1 MMDRLPEVGLSG
13 DHGSRIGAGER
24 KRMRFWKGLAVL
36 AVALAGLVHATPEAA
51 AQTFQHPGVLVSQAQ
66 LDYITA
72 QVNAKV
78 DPFYQEFL
86 NAQASPYGS
95 LTYTPQ
101 GPFTGGVN
109 QCGSNSTPNDG
120 CSAADSDSAAA
131 YVQALLWYITG
142 KQTYANNAIA
152 IMNAYGHNLQGYA
165 GFTSGIACP
174 GAATTCSNGP
184 LQAAWDSTKWPR
196 AAEIIRYGHGGSAGW
211 QTADIQAFSNMLA
224 NVYEPLIYNGSGE
237 NGNWE
242 LSMIEGMMGI
252 AVFNNDS
259 ALLAH
264 AQLFWGQRIPAYF
277 YYYPIDGSS
286 PAPFPRNSGSTNWN
300 GQAIFNASVSGIAQE
315 TCRDMKHTHYG
326 ISSAIAAAETDH
338 IQGGT
343 LYASQQARLIT
354 AMEFNSGIDVQGLSN
369 KGTTLTFPASADM
382 CTKDSNS
389 TEDDTVTLGEGYT
402 FVVAYDEYHNRLG
415 QSMPNTATWIAQG
428 VLPTAAPY
436 DVGAHMT
443 VFEPLTHYLDAS
455 SASPNFVLGAS
466 PASQTVMVG
475 GNNTYMVTGT
485 PLFGYS
491 DNVTLSVASG
501 LPAGAAAGFVPATLT
516 GGTGSS
522 TLTVSANSSTAPG
535 SYSLV
540 ISGTDGTLTNTTTA
554 TLVVASVNSL
564 TITANNETVTSG
576 GTMPALTYSVSPTGT
591 TLDTAPTCV
600 SSATGSSN
608 PGVYPGAITCSGAAK
623 AGYSIS
629 YVAGQMTVTA
639 SNVITVTA
647 ANETMT
653 YGGTLP
659 TLGYSS
665 SGGLKTTPTCVSSV
679 NGSSAPGVYPGAI
692 TCSGAARSGDTI
704 NYIAGQMTINPIAAT
719 ITANS
724 QDMVAGSAVPSLTY
738 SSSLSGINY
747 TTAPVCST
755 TVTAASAAGMY
766 PITCASAAG
775 LGYAFSYVTGT
786 LVVSAGPQNIWVLNG
801 NATLSEMNN
810 SGGSVSPSG
819 YSGGSVGIAIDAGG
833 DVWSAN
839 SPGNSIVE
847 LSNGGLLL
855 GSFTGGGLSTPTAL
869 AVSGGG
875 DVWTANGNNSVSLLS
890 NAGVV
895 QSPPTGFT
903 GGGMNTP
910 AAIAIDNAGNV
921 WVANSGNNSVTE
933 FLGATDPVVTPT
945 ATAAG
950 AGTVGVKP

>member
-1 MMDRLPEVGLSG
+1 
-13 DHGSRIGAGER
+13 
-24 KRMRFWKGLAVL
+24 MRFWRFLPV
-36 AVALAGLVHATPEAA
+36 VAAILAGFANVPLRAG

-66 LDYITA
+66 LDYIKA

-78 DPFYQEFL
+78 NPFYQEFL

-101 GPFTGGVN
+101 GPYTGGVN
-109 QCGSNSTPNDG
+109 QCGSNSTPNNG

-131 YVQALLWYITG
+131 YVQALLWYISG
-142 KQTYANNAIA
+142 NQAYANNAIA
-152 IMNAYGHNLQGYA
+152 IMNAYGHNLKGYA
-165 GFTSGIACP
+165 GFTSGIPCP
-174 GAATTCSNGP
+174 GGSTTCSNGP

-196 AAEIIRYGHGGSAGW
+196 AAEIIRYGHGGTAGW
-211 QTADIQAFSNMLA
+211 AASDVQAFSSMLT

-252 AVFNNDS
+252 AVFNEDS

-264 AQLFWGQRIPAYF
+264 AQLFWSQRIPAYF
-277 YYYPIDGSS
+277 YYYPIDGNA

-343 LYASQQARLIT
+343 LFASQQARLIT
-354 AMEFNSGIDVQGLSN
+354 ALEFNAGIDVQGLAN
-369 KGTTLTFPASADM
+369 KGTTLTFPPSADM
-382 CTKDSNS
+382 CTADNNS
-389 TEDDTVTLGEGYT
+389 TNDNTVTLGEGYT
-402 FVVAYDEYHNRLG
+402 FVVGYNEYHNRLG
-415 QSMPNTATWIAQG
+415 QAMPNTQTWIAQG
-428 VLPTAAPY
+428 VLPTIIPY

-455 SASPNFVLGAS
+455 AAAPNFSLGAT
-466 PASQTVMVG
+466 PASQTVMQG
-475 GNNTYMVTGT
+475 SNNTYMVTAT
-485 PLFGYS
+485 PVFGYTN
-491 DNVTLSVASG
+491 NVTLSVTSG
-501 LPAGAAAGFVPATLT
+501 LPAGATAGFSPATLT

-522 TLTVSANSSTAPG
+522 TLTVSANSSAATG

-554 TLVVASVNSL
+554 TLVVGSANGI
-564 TITANNETVTSG
+564 TITASNQAVTSG
-576 GTMPALTYSVSPTGT
+576 GTMPALTYSVSPTT
-591 TLDTAPTCV
+591 MLDTTPTCV
-600 SSATGSSN
+600 SSANASSN

-647 ANETMT
+647 TNQTMT

-659 TLGYSS
+659 TLGYGSGYASTGGLSTKATCVTTATSS
-665 SGGLKTTPTCVSSV
+665 SP
-679 NGSSAPGVYPGAI
+679 PGVYPI
-692 TCSGAARSGDTI
+692 TCSGAVRSGDTI
-704 NYIAGQMTINPIAAT
+704 VYVPGQLTINPIAAT
-719 ITANS
+719 ITANN
-724 QDMVAGSAVPSLTY
+724 QNMVAGSTVPSLSY
-738 SSSLSGINY
+738 GSSVSGLSY

-755 TVTAASAAGMY
+755 TATTASPVGMY
-766 PITCASAAG
+766 PISCGSAMS
-775 LGYAFSYVTGT
+775 LGYSFSYVGGT
-786 LVVSAGPQNIWVLNG
+786 LIVTAGPQNIWVLNG

-810 SGGSVSPSG
+810 SGGGVSPSG
-819 YSGGSVGIAIDAGG
+819 YGSGNSGIAIDASG
-833 DVWSAN
+833 DVWTAN
-839 SPGNSIVE
+839 SAGNSVLE
-847 LSNGGLLL
+847 LNGSGALM
-855 GSFTGGGLSTPTAL
+855 GSYTGGGLSAPVTL

-875 DVWTANGNNSVSLLS
+875 DVWIANGNNSVSLLS
-890 NAGVV
+890 HAGAAK
-895 QSPPTGFT
+895 SPATGFT
-903 GGGMNTP
+903 GGGLSAPTS
-910 AAIAIDNAGNV
+910 IAIDNAGNI
-921 WVANSGNNSVTE
+921 WVANSGNNSLTQ

-950 AGTVGVKP
+950 AGTLGVQP